1 LTSERFCRRCSVVR
15 VNLLCGLYEQGFKE
29 NDDVARARLKTLVDL
44 AGKRGY
50 RDGASVMYPDLQEEF
65 VRRVCWNISSLL
77 SDDDFSSCGVSVN
90 GGRKGRKI

>member
-1 LTSERFCRRCSVVR
+1 VVR
-15 VNLLCGLYEQGFKE
+15 VNSLCSLYDQGFKE
-29 NDDVARARLKTLVDL
+29 NDDLARGRLKTLVDL

-50 RDGASVMYPDLQEEF
+50 RDGASVLYPGLPEEF

-77 SDDDFSSCGVSVN
+77 SDADFSCCGVSLN